1 MISSLFLQNNLK
13 TIPKFLIDFPLF
25 SVTVRWILLVFSF
38 VFYCLIEFHLK
49 FIFFDIF
56 SFCDVF
62 FGEKNMSFGEEVMNK
77 KQIFI

>member
-1 MISSLFLQNNLK
+1 MNITS
-13 TIPKFLIDFPLF
+13 FLICF
-25 SVTVRWILLVFSF
+25 LLSDR
-38 VFYCLIEFHLK
+38 ISLK
-49 FIFFDIF
+49 IHFFDIF